1 MYEAAAPVMVRPSK
15 VMLRAGAACV
25 PRTSKSVASSGASK
39 VQPAGGGVPCEALWK
54 YQRRWLAAS
63 K

>member
-1 MYEAAAPVMVRPSK
+1 MPVMVSPSK
-15 VMLRAGAACV
+15 VTFRTGAACV

-39 VQPAGGGVPCEALWK
+39 VQEAGGGVPWVALWK
-54 YQRRWLAAS
+54 YQRRCVAAS